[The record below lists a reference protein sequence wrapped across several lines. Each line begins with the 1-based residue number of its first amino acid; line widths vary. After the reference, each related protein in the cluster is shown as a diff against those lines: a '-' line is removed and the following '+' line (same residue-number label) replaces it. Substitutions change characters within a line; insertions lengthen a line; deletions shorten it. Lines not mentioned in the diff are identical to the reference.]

1 MDHIYINDHK
11 LKIMLTDKD
20 MKKYSLDAGE
30 LDYNNKETRGI
41 LWDILSE
48 ATENTDFET
57 DGGKIFIQLYPSKEG
72 GCEMYVTKLGGAS
85 NNKESANL
93 SSKKTA
99 EGKREC
105 AYSFDSLEALLS
117 VCRRLSSLGYSDKS
131 SAWRVFDKYYLLIN
145 EPEENAYI
153 PLSECSFIRE
163 YGKSESARH
172 VKLLISERAACICP
186 DNAIDT
192 LACF

>member
-1 MDHIYINDHK
+1 MDLIYINDHK
-11 LKIMLTDKD
+11 LKIMLTDND
-20 MKKYSLDAGE
+20 MKRYSLDSSSI
-30 LDYNNKETRGI
+30 DCDDKETRVI

-48 ATENTDFET
+48 AKESTGFDT
-57 DGGKIFIQLYPSKEG
+57 DGGRIFIQLYPSREG
-72 GCEMYVTKLGGAS
+72 GCEMYVTKLGGPSHS
-85 NNKESANL
+85 NDGDYPVA
-93 SSKKTA
+93 KKTS

-105 AYSFDSLEALLS
+105 AYSFLTLEDLLS
-117 VCRRLSSLGYSDKS
+117 VCRRLSSLGYSERS
-131 SAWRVFDKYYLLIN
+131 SVWRLDDRYCLLID

-172 VKLLISERAACICP
+172 TRLLISERAECICR
-186 DNAIDT
+186 DNAVDT

>member
-11 LKIMLTDKD
+11 LKIMLTDND

-30 LDYNNKETRGI
+30 LDYNDKETRCI

-48 ATENTDFET
+48 AKESTGFDT

-72 GCEMYVTKLGGAS
+72 GCEMYVTKLGGPS
-85 NNKESANL
+85 YNKEADNL
-93 SSKKTA
+93 SSKKTS

-105 AYSFDSLEALLS
+105 AYSFDSLDSLLS
-117 VCRRLSSLGYSDKS
+117 VCRRLSSLGYSEKS
-131 SAWRVFDKYYLLIN
+131 SAWSLSDKYYLIIN

-172 VKLLISERAACICP
+172 TRLLISERAECICP